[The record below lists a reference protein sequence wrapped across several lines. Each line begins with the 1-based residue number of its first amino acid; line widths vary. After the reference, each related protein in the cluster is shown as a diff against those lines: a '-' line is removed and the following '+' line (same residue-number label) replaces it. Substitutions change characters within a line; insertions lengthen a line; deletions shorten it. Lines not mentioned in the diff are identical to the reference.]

1 MSSPH
6 PMMSCIPI
14 CHHAFVAPAP
24 LSIVIRETYASL
36 QIQKKIRELSDD
48 LHEYHTKLR
57 CQSTFHYIEG
67 PLDVYETQD
76 LIHRTEVEIKTMM
89 NHAQQ
94 TRPPRLSSGEIGMIT
109 QASLSQLTK
118 NEIAVLPEIVSQEE
132 WDLLAMIIKKIE

>member
-1 MSSPH
+1 
-6 PMMSCIPI
+6 
-14 CHHAFVAPAP
+14 
-24 LSIVIRETYASL
+24 
-36 QIQKKIRELSDD
+36 
-48 LHEYHTKLR
+48 
-57 CQSTFHYIEG
+57 
-67 PLDVYETQD
+67 
-76 LIHRTEVEIKTMM
+76 MM